1 MRDDIYKTFGGS
13 NIMQARTVVGIPV
26 SYDARENLEFESTKK
41 YLNYLEN
48 NQVDT
53 VMTTE
58 GTSNFSLLS
67 TNEIHDLNKS
77 VVQNFKGNKIVGV
90 PSLSLRDTVSF
101 VERAKNYLDNNSS
114 LMFLYPERFYNE
126 KIILEY
132 FRKIK
137 DATGSKIYIHGKSI
151 RSATGGNWH
160 YNSDVVNAL
169 YKESV
174 LKGIKE
180 EHPNLLKSYDFVSN
194 LEKDIDVIVAGG
206 SMRRYEYLN
215 SAGANSFLSGVG
227 NLFPSI
233 EQEYINGNKYEPLEK
248 EKKIFSIF
256 MKIGWHKSLR
266 ISLKY
271 LDLTCYN
278 NRSPWPST
286 TEQELR
292 QISKAIEE
300 IK

>member
-1 MRDDIYKTFGGS
+1 MHT
-13 NIMQARTVVGIPV
+13 RTVVGIPV
-26 SYDARENLEFESTKK
+26 SYDRCENLELESTKK
-41 YLNYLEN
+41 YLNYLED
-48 NQVDT
+48 NQVGT

-58 GTSNFSLLS
+58 GTSNFNLLS
-67 TNEIHDLNKS
+67 INEIHDLNKS
-77 VVQNFKGNKIVGV
+77 VVQNFKGSKIIGV
-90 PSLSLRDTVSF
+90 PSLSLRDTISF
-101 VERAKNYLDNNSS
+101 VEKSKKYLDSNSN

-126 KIILEY
+126 GVILDY

-151 RSATGGNWH
+151 RNATGGSWD
-160 YNSDVVNAL
+160 YNSNIINTL

-174 LKGIKE
+174 LQGIKE
-180 EHPNLLKSYDFVSN
+180 EHPNLLKSYDFVSE

-227 NLFPSI
+227 NLFPSV
-233 EQEYINGNKYEPLEK
+233 EKDYINGNKREPLEK

-278 NRSPWPST
+278 NRSPWPET
-286 TEQELR
+286 TGQEINE
-292 QISKAIEE
+292 ISKVIEE